1 MHPRLGTVYLAK
13 EMEEGSKAK
22 TLEEKDHGFSRSVWF
37 MEAESQNSD
46 LLDTWHITY
55 YFIMKL

>member
-1 MHPRLGTVYLAK
+1 MHPRLRTIYLAK
-13 EMEEGSKAK
+13 EMEEETKGE

-46 LLDTWHITY
+46 LLDNWHITY